1 MRQKRAASRLM
12 RRNRIIKILVAGLVL
27 LLGVSLAGLEY
38 SARLYREQAGFL
50 LQEQFK
56 SKSDLVLE
64 PFETSV
70 SVWRHFPRVT
80 FVFNHISIRDTVG
93 PGPDLQVLSI
103 RQAEVAVPLGQY
115 RLDRLQ
121 ISRVDLT
128 DVLFHQ
134 RTDSLGNKSGLRFKP
149 VPKDSVK
156 ARGGLPFLIPKLVIN
171 GARIINENFYKK
183 DALSLNLDRADLK
196 LQVQNRKL
204 DVIGTLN
211 GQIGSLRNK
220 RVLLFRQEPFTGNL
234 HYEYFLDQKLGK
246 LSDTDFLINKNT
258 IQISGSHQ
266 VLAPGKGMN
275 MNMRITGFQ
284 PVLYVLTQ
292 LIPNR
297 AKLFLDHV
305 KTDSRLRFALRITGV
320 TSPKLRPRNTIRFQM
335 DKGDLYL
342 PATKRLIKDVQLT
355 GEMDNGL
362 QHGPETSRFTLS
374 NFSAR
379 TEQDSFRVALS
390 IQNFLNPSFTFEGVG
405 RLGLA
410 ELGDMVNLP
419 FTAVEGGIMQGQV
432 SVKGQVPLPG
442 KPVAAA
448 WQGKGSVKLQNATFQ
463 PVGLAVICRNVNGS
477 LQFENNVLR
486 LQRLNGLIGG
496 HSFNMQ
502 ATVKNF
508 FAYLLDQPGRISSRA
523 NVQAAYL
530 DSEWL
535 LDEPPSQTKTLVK
548 SRRPEVETAAQPEAR
563 PTRKNSLVDMETQL
577 KLQVGRVNLPID
589 EHVRKVVVQVN
600 QYDERVTLTHM
611 RFISPGGGVAT
622 ANGGFRYYGVSG
634 LRAPYLN
641 VQLEY
646 PELNL
651 QAFMQKLADLKN
663 GRPKAKPNA
672 TPKPGVKKEA
682 FYSRDDYR
690 LNLQVK
696 TRRLLYLYLE
706 GTNVTLLA
714 DLNSQRVKISRLD
727 LKTAGGELHV
737 RGTMQL
743 NGPYQVYPLD
753 LRAELH
759 EMDLSQLFQMAEQ
772 MELDVLSSQ
781 NIRGKVACQVAALTS
796 LDETFSPG
804 LDRTVAY
811 VKANFKQLE
820 LIEVAPIQQAL
831 RLLREERTRHLYFEN
846 VNTSFLLRHNEI
858 LSPGLRLNSNLTAF
872 QLAGTYTMGGAAEL
886 NMDVNIL
893 PVLFGNNKRRIER
906 IQADS
911 TTTNSKAGRQHL
923 LLQREQN
930 KFKVKLSNRKLREQR
945 MRVLKTDFQNILQQY
960 RIDTVFSMHE

>member
-1 MRQKRAASRLM
+1 M
-12 RRNRIIKILVAGLVL
+12 RRNRIIKTLVVGLVL

-38 SARLYREQAGFL
+38 SARLYRAQAGFL

-56 SKSDLVLE
+56 NKSDLVLE

-80 FVFNHISIRDTVG
+80 FVFNHISLLDTVG
-93 PGPDLQVLSI
+93 PGPALQVLAI

-134 RTDSLGNKSGLRFKP
+134 RTDSLGNKSGLRFRP
-149 VPKDSVK
+149 APQDSIK
-156 ARGGLPFLIPKLVIN
+156 ASGLPLLIPKLVIRE
-171 GARIINENFYKK
+171 AKIINENFYKK
-183 DALSLNLDRADLK
+183 DAFTVNVERTDLK
-196 LQVQNRKL
+196 VQVQNRKL
-204 DVIGTLN
+204 NVAGTVN
-211 GQIGSLRNK
+211 GKIGSLRNNK
-220 RVLLFRQEPFTGNL
+220 ILLFRQEPFTGNV
-234 HYEYFLDQKLGK
+234 HYEYLLDQKQGK
-246 LSDTDFLINKNT
+246 LSNTDFLINKNK

-275 MNMRITGFQ
+275 LNMRIKGFQ

-292 LIPNR
+292 LIPTQ
-297 AKLFLDHV
+297 AKLFLDQV

-342 PATKRLIKDVQLT
+342 PATKHLIKDVQLT

-379 TEQDSFRVALS
+379 TEQDSFRIALS

-410 ELGDMVNLP
+410 ELAGMVNLP
-419 FTAVEGGIMQGQV
+419 FTAVLGGTMKGQI

-448 WQGKGSVKLQNATFQ
+448 WQGQGAVRLQDATFQ
-463 PVGLAVICRNVNGS
+463 PVGLAVICRNVNGA
-477 LQFENNVLR
+477 LGFENNVLR
-486 LQRLNGLIGG
+486 LQSLNGLIGG
-496 HSFNMQ
+496 HSFKMQ

-523 NVQAAYL
+523 SVQAAYL
-530 DSEWL
+530 NSEWL
-535 LDEPPSQTKTLVK
+535 LDETPAQTKPPVK
-548 SRRPEVETAAQPEAR
+548 SRRSGPGIAAQTEAK
-563 PTRKNSLVDMETQL
+563 PTRKNSLINMETQL
-577 KLQVGRVNLPID
+577 NLQVGQVNLPID
-589 EHVRKVVVQVN
+589 EHVQKLVVQVN
-600 QYDERVTLTHM
+600 QYDERITLTRM
-611 RFISPGGGVAT
+611 RFISPGGGIAT
-622 ANGGFRYYGVSG
+622 ANGGFRYYGISG
-634 LRAPYLN
+634 VRAPYLN

-651 QAFMQKLADLKN
+651 QSFMQDLADLKN
-663 GRPKAKPNA
+663 GKRKAKPGA
-672 TPKPGVKKEA
+672 APKAAVKKGA
-682 FYSRDDYR
+682 FYTREDYR

-696 TRRLLYLYLE
+696 TRRLRYLYLE
-706 GTNVTLLA
+706 GTNVILQA
-714 DLNSQRVKISRLD
+714 DLNSQRAKISRLD
-727 LKTAGGELHV
+727 LNTAGGELHI
-737 RGTMQL
+737 RGTMRL
-743 NGPYQVYPLD
+743 DVPDQVYPLN

-759 EMDLSQLFQMAEQ
+759 EVDLPQLFQMAEQ
-772 MELDVLSSQ
+772 MELDVLRSQ
-781 NIRGKVACQVAALTS
+781 NIRGEVACQVAVLTS
-796 LDETFSPG
+796 LDEAFSPS

-811 VKANFKQLE
+811 VKANFKKLE

-846 VNTSFLLRHNEI
+846 VNTSFLLRHYEI

-893 PVLFGNNKRRIER
+893 PVLFGNNKRRIEK

-911 TTTNSKAGRQHL
+911 TTIRSKAGKQHL

-945 MRVLKTDFQNILQQY
+945 LQNLKTSFQNILQQY
-960 RIDTVFSMHE
+960 RIDTVFSMHD